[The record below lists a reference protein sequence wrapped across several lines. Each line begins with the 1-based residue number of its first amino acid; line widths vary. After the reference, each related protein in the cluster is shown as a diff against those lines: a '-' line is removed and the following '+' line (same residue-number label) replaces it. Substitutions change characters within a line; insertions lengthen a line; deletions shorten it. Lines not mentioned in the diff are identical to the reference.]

1 MLPGIT
7 GAAIDQ
13 FVGAVCRKVETKDPE
28 LISTEGGPAGV
39 PDAGC
44 GPDAVAVAADP
55 EAGEGPAGA
64 EQAARPAVP
73 NPAAANCSS
82 RRRVRADSSIP

>member
-1 MLPGIT
+1 ML
-7 GAAIDQ
+7 Q

-28 LISTEGGPAGV
+28 LISTEGGPAGA

-44 GPDAVAVAADP
+44 GADAVAVVVADS

-64 EQAARPAVP
+64 EQAARLAVP